1 MSGGDPQELTEQ
13 QKNLLTRARKGI
25 LQYLLEKG
33 GTLPIPELHDYSMNK
48 YFVQHQ
54 RFSQLIEQCVDE
66 KLLQYNAVQQTLSL
80 TESGRKFCEK

>member
-1 MSGGDPQELTEQ
+1 MSSGDPQELTEQ

>member
-54 RFSQLIEQCVDE
+54 RFSQLIEKCVDE
-66 KLLQYNAVQQTLSL
+66 KLLQYNAAQQTLSL
-80 TESGRKFCEK
+80 TESGRKSFEK